1 MGWLLLTFYVR
12 WEYILGHHTFTGKL
26 IAYIFH
32 VRSTIAVVMLGN
44 GVTVLIFF
52 IIDQVLDPSYNGP
65 VRI

>member
-1 MGWLLLTFYVR
+1 MGWLLLTIYVR

-26 IAYIFH
+26 IAYIVH
-32 VRSTIAVVMLGN
+32 MRSTIAVVLLGN
-44 GVTVLIFF
+44 RVTVLIF